1 MDSKDPLSLE
11 ESVNSAA
18 AAITSG
24 MVAQES
30 RVCDC
35 LAKGN
40 KILAECKNNSVAAS
54 RIRQWMNA
62 VNTRWEEVGSS
73 RCSSVFSIPSLSF

>member
-1 MDSKDPLSLE
+1 MDCTDPLAE
-11 ESVNSAA
+11 EKSVNAEV

-24 MVAQES
+24 MAAQES

-35 LAKGN
+35 LARGN
-40 KILAECKNNSVAAS
+40 RILAECKNNPNGAS

-62 VNTRWEEVGSS
+62 VNTRWEEV
-73 RCSSVFSIPSLSF
+73 SV